1 MTNELNTYTMQDLY
15 NQPIEPVEYLV
26 EGLLAAGLYILG
38 GSPKVGKSWMAL
50 QLCLAVCDGAAFLG
64 RKTMQAEVLYL
75 ALEDGPQRL
84 HSRALRLADT
94 APSGLHL
101 CHRAAPIGQGLERQI
116 EAQLAEHPHIRLVVL
131 EELCEELRQHPGRGG
146 RPLSENTVHKYL
158 DTVSAVL
165 QDAVK
170 NDILL
175 YNPAHR
181 VDKLR
186 VEKPQQRIPQA
197 WEMQKLLQCIL
208 QEPLLYRVY
217 YLLALSTG
225 LRRGELCALRW
236 RDLHGGN
243 QLLIQHS
250 RSTVTGKGVVESDTK
265 SHRTRVVILPQL
277 VYDYLGEL
285 LFDQIVEN
293 NGVQPND
300 LIFSSRG
307 NPLHPDTFSRHL
319 RKLYDRNGFPK
330 DYHLHTMRHFFA
342 TYLLENGTSKQV
354 TANLLGHAD
363 TAFLERTYCH
373 PQDTCKEQAA
383 GLLDTMLQPADAA
396 AWEQEQQLLAVGNS

>member
-1 MTNELNTYTMQDLY
+1 MDFK
-15 NQPIEPVEYLV
+15 
-26 EGLLAAGLYILG
+26 YI
-38 GSPKVGKSWMAL
+38 
-50 QLCLAVCDGAAFLG
+50 
-64 RKTMQAEVLYL
+64 
-75 ALEDGPQRL
+75 
-84 HSRALRLADT
+84 
-94 APSGLHL
+94 
-101 CHRAAPIGQGLERQI
+101 
-116 EAQLAEHPHIRLVVL
+116 
-131 EELCEELRQHPGRGG
+131 EELCEELRQRPGRDGQ
-146 RPLSENTVHKYL
+146 PLSENTVHKYL

-170 NDILL
+170 NDILM

-186 VEKPQQRIPQA
+186 VERTPQRIPQA

-236 RDLHGGN
+236 QDLHGGC

-250 RSTVTGKGVVESDTK
+250 RSTVVGKGVIESDTK
-265 SHRTRVVILPQL
+265 SHRTRVVMLPQL

-285 LFDQIVEN
+285 LFNQIVEN
-293 NGVQPND
+293 NGICPDD
-300 LIFSSRG
+300 LIFTHKG
-307 NPLHPDTFSRHL
+307 KPVHPDTFSRHL
-319 RKLYDRNGFPK
+319 RRLYDRNGFPK

-354 TANLLGHAD
+354 TADLLGHVD

-383 GLLDTMLQPADAA
+383 GLLDTMLQPADAM
-396 AWEQEQQLLAVGNS
+396 AWERERKMLEAGNP

>member
-1 MTNELNTYTMQDLY
+1 
-15 NQPIEPVEYLV
+15 
-26 EGLLAAGLYILG
+26 
-38 GSPKVGKSWMAL
+38 
-50 QLCLAVCDGAAFLG
+50 
-64 RKTMQAEVLYL
+64 MQARTITVPKEV
-75 ALEDGPQRL
+75 AKRGIRQCVMAEAERLEKRFRTGIDQSENTRFEDYAN
-84 HSRALRLADT
+84 RW
-94 APSGLHL
+94 
-101 CHRAAPIGQGLERQI
+101 LERMAKRYKASTLEGYRRML
-116 EAQLAEHPHIRLVVL
+116 EAVYPTIGGLPLCKIRPMVL
-131 EELCEELRQHPGRGG
+131 EELCEELRQRPGRGG
-146 RPLSENTVHKYL
+146 QPLSENTVHKYL
-158 DTVSAVL
+158 DAVSTVL

-243 QLLIQHS
+243 QLRIQHS
-250 RSTVTGKGVVESDTK
+250 RSTVVGKGVVESDAK
-265 SHRTRVVILPQL
+265 SHRTRVVVPPQL
-277 VYDYLGEL
+277 AYDYLGEL
-285 LFDQIVEN
+285 LFNQIVEN
-293 NGVQPND
+293 NGICPDD
-300 LIFSSRG
+300 LIFTHKGKSI
-307 NPLHPDTFSRHL
+307 HPDIFSRHL
-319 RKLYDRNGFPK
+319 RKLYDKNGFPK
-330 DYHLHTMRHFFA
+330 DYHLHTMRHFFT

-354 TANLLGHAD
+354 TADLLGHAD

-383 GLLDTMLQPADAA
+383 GLLDTMLQPADA
-396 AWEQEQQLLAVGNS
+396 VS

>member
-1 MTNELNTYTMQDLY
+1 MLGAVYPT
-15 NQPIEPVEYLV
+15 IG
-26 EGLLAAGLYILG
+26 GL
-38 GSPKVGKSWMAL
+38 P
-50 QLCLAVCDGAAFLG
+50 LC
-64 RKTMQAEVLYL
+64 K
-75 ALEDGPQRL
+75 
-84 HSRALRLADT
+84 
-94 APSGLHL
+94 
-101 CHRAAPIGQGLERQI
+101 
-116 EAQLAEHPHIRLVVL
+116 IRPMVL
-131 EELCEELRQHPGRGG
+131 EELCEDLRH
-146 RPLSENTVHKYL
+146 RPSRNGKMMSENTVHKYL
-158 DTVSAVL
+158 DTISTVL

-186 VEKPQQRIPQA
+186 VKKPQQRIPQA

-236 RDLHGGN
+236 QDLHGGN

-250 RSTVTGKGVVESDTK
+250 RSTVVGKGVVESDTK
-265 SHRTRVVILPQL
+265 SHRTRVVVIPQL

-285 LFDQIVEN
+285 LFNKIVEN
-293 NGVQPND
+293 NGICPDN
-300 LIFSSRG
+300 LIFTHKG
-307 NPLHPDTFSRHL
+307 KPIHPDTFSRHL
-319 RKLYDRNGFPK
+319 RKLYDKNGFPK

-354 TANLLGHAD
+354 TADLLGHAD

-383 GLLDTMLQPADAA
+383 GLLDTMLQPVDAV
-396 AWEQEQQLLAVGNS
+396 AWEREQKMLEAGNL